1 MQPTKPRPAAARTA
15 YTERDRAIARLRS
28 KLHRWELEHLRAHV
42 GELAAKVDE
51 LESANAALR
60 EALDSAES
68 RAEFWH
74 EQAMVELH
82 AAVSDDLVVGIT
94 RDGQMGLVARREEAA
109 T

>member
-1 MQPTKPRPAAARTA
+1 MPPTKPRPAAARTA

-60 EALDSAES
+60 EALDTAES
-68 RAEFWH
+68 RAEFWR
-74 EQAMVELH
+74 EQAMELH